1 MNKDLISIV
10 VPVYGVEGYL
20 DRCITSILMQ
30 TYCNFELILVDD
42 GSRDASGRICD
53 EYAMN
58 DSRII
63 VIHKKNG
70 GLSDARNAGIDIS
83 KGKYITFIDSDDYV
97 ENDYLEVLHK
107 AIKKNNS
114 DISICS
120 YQSVYENGKI
130 LKQNENYCKVLSP
143 EEMCEE
149 ILYQTNFNVSAWA
162 KMYKIELF
170 SNIRYPV
177 GKIFEDAFTT
187 YKLILKSKSI
197 SVDLKICYNYMI
209 RGESILTSSFSEKK
223 LTLIDAYDEMGKE
236 ILKKYPNLKMAVNR
250 SKLYANISTLRQMI
264 FIDER
269 LIKKEKVIQK
279 YIRKNYKY
287 ILYNKKS
294 SFRDKIAVIL
304 ISINIDLFKKCWLIY
319 CKKTGR
325 MYN

>member
-1 MNKDLISIV
+1 
-10 VPVYGVEGYL
+10 
-20 DRCITSILMQ
+20 
-30 TYCNFELILVDD
+30 
-42 GSRDASGRICD
+42 
-53 EYAMN
+53 
-58 DSRII
+58 
-63 VIHKKNG
+63 
-70 GLSDARNAGIDIS
+70 
-83 KGKYITFIDSDDYV
+83 
-97 ENDYLEVLHK
+97 
-107 AIKKNNS
+107 
-114 DISICS
+114 
-120 YQSVYENGKI
+120 
-130 LKQNENYCKVLSP
+130 
-143 EEMCEE
+143 
-149 ILYQTNFNVSAWA
+149 
-162 KMYKIELF
+162 
-170 SNIRYPV
+170 
-177 GKIFEDAFTT
+177 
-187 YKLILKSKSI
+187 
-197 SVDLKICYNYMI
+197 MI